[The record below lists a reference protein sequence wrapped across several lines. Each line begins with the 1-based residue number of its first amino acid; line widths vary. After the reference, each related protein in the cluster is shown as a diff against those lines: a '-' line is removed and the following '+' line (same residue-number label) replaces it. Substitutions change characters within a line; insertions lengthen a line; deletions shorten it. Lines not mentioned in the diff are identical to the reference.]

1 MHPDADQLS
10 VFVEGAATAR
20 EHERMLA
27 HLADCA
33 ECRKA
38 VFLMQPREE
47 AQPATPTLV
56 KGWIWRRLLPVGLPA
71 AALACALIAVL
82 IHMRPRGGAPEI
94 PQQDARLRQP
104 EIQPLGA
111 PAAPTISADSVARS
125 AKSTNGALGKLA
137 PPNLS
142 GQKDHAVGGLI
153 SPELKRPQRAAN
165 LARPQTTAA
174 VPAVSVSVVNGAIVP
189 GSIRPKVESEMP
201 LNGRNVTNLQ
211 QLSTAPP
218 SQAAASQNAL
228 AAKKDLPALERE
240 RAGERNATLAGISGR
255 ITDRSG
261 AVVAGAT
268 VSLRDAS
275 GKTRQT
281 TTGTDGSFH
290 LTELP
295 PGHYELTA
303 TASGFATKTQ
313 PIELKPTELAM
324 LQPVLAPGTVSETV
338 EVQAASAAQ
347 QIQTESANVGSQVVA
362 GLPGVGGVFA
372 VPSGLPVAA
381 TVSQGKRVLSFDSA
395 GNLFLSRNS
404 GKKWKKINPQ
414 WAGKAVRIELTPLA
428 SGVAFQMTTD
438 AGTVWTSKDGT
449 HWRQQ

>member
-111 PAAPTISADSVARS
+111 PAAPTISADSVART

-218 SQAAASQNAL
+218 TQAAASQNSVAE
-228 AAKKDLPALERE
+228 KKDLPLLGVESASEQD
-240 RAGERNATLAGISGR
+240 ATLAGLSGR

-261 AVVAGAT
+261 AIVAGAT

-281 TTGTDGSFH
+281 TTATDGSFH

-303 TASGFATKTQ
+303 TATGFATKTQ

-324 LQPVLAPGTVSETV
+324 LQPVLNVGAVSETV
-338 EVQAASAAQ
+338 EVSSAAPV
-347 QIQTESANVGSQVVA
+347 IQTESANVSGQGMAERSGASPVS
-362 GLPGVGGVFA
+362 A